1 MLQQAW
7 TNKMSLEI
15 KTIKRMSMCV
25 RLCEYLLTYQIIYI
39 EIRSN
44 FQGEKKENLNL
55 ISRNGDFY
63 G

>member
-1 MLQQAW
+1 
-7 TNKMSLEI
+7 
-15 KTIKRMSMCV
+15 MSMCV

-44 FQGEKKENLNL
+44 FQDEMEENLNL